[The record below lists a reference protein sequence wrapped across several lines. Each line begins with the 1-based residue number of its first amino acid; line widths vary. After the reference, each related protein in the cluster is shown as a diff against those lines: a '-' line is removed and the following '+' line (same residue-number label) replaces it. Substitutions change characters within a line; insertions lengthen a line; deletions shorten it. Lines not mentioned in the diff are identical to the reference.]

1 MYVGGRESLGR
12 TEDLSEIGSNYLD
25 AMLFAAAVV
34 FWFNF
39 QGW

>member
-25 AMLFAAAVV
+25 ANAVCGGCCILV
-34 FWFNF
+34 
-39 QGW
+39 